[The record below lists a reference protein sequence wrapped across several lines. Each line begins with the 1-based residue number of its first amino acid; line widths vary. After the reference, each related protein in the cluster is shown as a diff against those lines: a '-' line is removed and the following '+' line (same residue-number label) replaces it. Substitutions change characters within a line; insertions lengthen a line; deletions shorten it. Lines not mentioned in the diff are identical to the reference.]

1 MKKNTPIHILF
12 LILSLFFI
20 HFSYSQNTI
29 SISKRSPSGKVRC
42 SSVQYEKYLKL
53 KNPKRATK
61 EEFENWIAPKII
73 EYKKNQAIKRTT
85 ASIIT
90 IPVVIHII
98 HNGDAIGVDEN
109 ITDAQALSQITVLNQ
124 DFRRQLETP
133 GYNTNL
139 VGADLEIE
147 FCLAQRKP
155 NGTASNG
162 IDRIKRATEQYA
174 TITATEN
181 MKAATQW
188 DPTKYFNIW
197 TVYFTD
203 TDSNNPDT
211 TFGTLGYAQFP
222 STSSLIGIDVDGG
235 AANTDGVVID
245 YRNFGTS
252 DIATGPYSQGYDKG
266 RTATH
271 EIGHCFG
278 LVHIW
283 GDGNGNPDTGKTDCS
298 ATDYCADTPQSGYEH
313 YECGTFDTCKTKP
326 GRDMNENYM
335 DYTEDVCMNVFTL
348 NQKERITAVMNNSPR
363 RKELKTSNAC
373 SPLLSSNKFDYL
385 NSIYLYPNPTK
396 NVLNISVLQ
405 TELPEIF
412 IIYNSIGQEIE
423 NRRIQTS
430 DDLKINTS
438 SYSKGFYLI
447 KIIKDNATK
456 TLQFIKE

>member
-1 MKKNTPIHILF
+1 MKKKSPINILI
-12 LILSLFFI
+12 LILSLLFI
-20 HFSYSQNTI
+20 QFSYSQNGI

-42 SSVQYEKYLKL
+42 SSVEYEKYLKII
-53 KNPKRATK
+53 NPNRATK
-61 EEFENWIAPKII
+61 EEFENWIGPKII
-73 EYKKNQAIKRTT
+73 EQKNNQYIKKT
-85 ASIIT
+85 AATVIT
-90 IPVVIHII
+90 IPIVIHII

-124 DFRRQLETP
+124 DFRRQLGTP
-133 GYNTNL
+133 GYNSNL
-139 VGADLEIE
+139 VGADVEIE
-147 FCLAQRKP
+147 FCMAQRKP
-155 NGTASNG
+155 DGTATNG
-162 IDRIKRATEQYA
+162 IDRVKRSTAQYA
-174 TITATEN
+174 TMNKTEN

-197 TVYFTD
+197 TVYFSDNQNTEQ
-203 TDSNNPDT
+203 
-211 TFGTLGYAQFP
+211 FGTLGYAQFP
-222 STSSLIGIDVDGG
+222 STSGLVGIDTNGG
-235 AANTDGVVID
+235 AENTDGVVID

-252 DIATGPYSQGYDKG
+252 DIANGPYSLGYDKG

-283 GDGNGNPDTGKTDCS
+283 GDGNGNPDTGNTDCS
-298 ATDYCADTPQSGYEH
+298 ATDYCADTPQAGYEH

-335 DYTEDVCMNVFTL
+335 DYTEDACMNLFTL

-373 SPLLSSNKFDYL
+373 TVPLATDKYNYI
-385 NSIYLYPNPTK
+385 NEIYLYPNPSK

-405 TELPEIF
+405 SELPNRF

-423 NRRIQTS
+423 NRSIQTN
-430 DDLKINTS
+430 DDLIINTS
-438 SYSKGFYLI
+438 SYSKGLYLI
-447 KIIKDNATK
+447 KIIKENATK

>member
-1 MKKNTPIHILF
+1 MKKNTQIHIFF
-12 LILSLFFI
+12 LILSLFFFN
-20 HFSYSQNTI
+20 FSFSQNTT
-29 SISKRSPSGKVRC
+29 SVSKKSPSGKIRC
-42 SSVQYEKYLKL
+42 SSVAYEKYLKL
-53 KNPKRATK
+53 HNPKRVTK

-73 EYKKNQAIKRTT
+73 EYKKDQAIKRMVATV
-85 ASIIT
+85 IT

-124 DFRRQLETP
+124 DFRRQLGTP
-133 GYNTNL
+133 GYNTNA
-139 VGADLEIE
+139 VGADIEIE

-155 NGTASNG
+155 NGTATNG
-162 IDRIKRATEQYA
+162 IDRIKRSTAQYD
-174 TITATEN
+174 TLDETEN

-197 TVYFTD
+197 TVYFSDDDNTEM
-203 TDSNNPDT
+203 
-211 TFGTLGYAQFP
+211 FGTLGYAQFP
-222 STSSLIGIDVDGG
+222 STSGLVGIDTNDGD
-235 AANTDGVVID
+235 ANTDGVVID
-245 YRNFGTS
+245 FRNFGTS
-252 DIATGPYSQGYDKG
+252 DIADGPYSQGYDKG

-283 GDGNGNPDTGKTDCS
+283 GDGNGNPETGFTDCN

-335 DYTEDVCMNVFTL
+335 DYTEDACMNVFTL
-348 NQKERITAVMNNSPR
+348 NQKDRISTVMNNSPR
-363 RKELKTSNAC
+363 RKELKNSNGC
-373 SPLLSSNKFDYL
+373 TPLLSSNTFDFL
-385 NSIYLYPNPTK
+385 NGIHLYPNPVN
-396 NVLNISVLQ
+396 NVLNISVL
-405 TELPEIF
+405 ESEIPERL

-423 NRRIQTS
+423 NRKIQNST
-430 DDLKINTS
+430 DLNINTS
-438 SYSKGFYLI
+438 AYSKGFYLI
-447 KIIKDNATK
+447 KIIKDNSSK